1 MATIAIVGSPTAL
14 GGHFSGM
21 EHGPRLL
28 RDAGLIDL
36 LAGRSGLA
44 DQTIVDHGDAPNDPG
59 WAADDDPRAKNR
71 ALIVAYLPRLAE
83 HVESA
88 LRRGGGGERPRLL
101 VLGGD
106 CTSHSG
112 ALAGLKRATPAARY
126 AIAWFDAHG
135 DFNTPDT
142 TPSGNV

>member
-36 LAGRSGLA
+36 LAARPALA
-44 DQTIVDHGDAPNDPG
+44 GQTIVDHGDAPNDPG
-59 WAADDDPRAKNR
+59 WAPDDDPRAKNR
-71 ALIVAYLPRLAE
+71 ALIAAYLPRLAE
-83 HVESA
+83 HVAGVMRSE
-88 LRRGGGGERPRLL
+88 GGAERPRLL

-112 ALAGLKRATPAARY
+112 ALAGLKRAAPEARY
-126 AIAWFDAHG
+126 AIAWF
-135 DFNTPDT
+135 
-142 TPSGNV
+142 